1 MPPHFFGR
9 MASFPSPAL
18 TTMTLAPPAFGLL
31 IIGDEILSGK
41 RQDRHFQQV
50 REILARRGLALSQ
63 VTLLGDDRARLTGFL
78 RDSFAAGDVL
88 FSCGG
93 IGSTPDD
100 HTRQAAAA
108 ALSVPLVL
116 HPEAAE
122 LIAGRSRQAGQP
134 VTPERLQMGEFP
146 EGASIIPNPV
156 NQIPGFSIRQH
167 HFVPGFPDMA
177 WPMIEWLLDN
187 RYAAHC
193 HGHRQAERGMIVRG
207 LGEATLTPLMMAVE
221 HDHPGLKVFSLP
233 ILNREQPD
241 DYRIELGVK
250 GDPDHI
256 DAGFEQLR
264 AGTAALGGR
273 IE

>member
-1 MPPHFFGR
+1 MTPAAPH
-9 MASFPSPAL
+9 
-18 TTMTLAPPAFGLL
+18 FGLL

-41 RQDRHFQQV
+41 RQDRHFRQV
-50 REILARRGLALSQ
+50 HEILVRRGLTLTQ
-63 VTLLGDDRARLTGFL
+63 VTLLGDDRTRLTDFL
-78 RDSFAAGDVL
+78 RASFAAGGVL

-108 ALSVPLVL
+108 ALGVPLVL
-116 HPEAAE
+116 HPEAAK
-122 LIAGRSRQAGQP
+122 LISARSRQAGQP

-146 EGASIIPNPV
+146 DGADLIPNPV
-156 NQIPGFSIRQH
+156 NQIPGFSIRHH

-177 WPMIEWLLDN
+177 WPMIEWVLDTH
-187 RYAAHC
+187 YAAYF
-193 HGHRQAERGMIVRG
+193 HGRRHAERGMIVRG
-207 LGEATLTPLMMAVE
+207 LGEATLTPLMLEVE
-221 HDHPGLKVFSLP
+221 RDHPGLKVFSLP

-250 GDPDHI
+250 GDPDRL
-256 DAGFEQLR
+256 DAAFEQLR